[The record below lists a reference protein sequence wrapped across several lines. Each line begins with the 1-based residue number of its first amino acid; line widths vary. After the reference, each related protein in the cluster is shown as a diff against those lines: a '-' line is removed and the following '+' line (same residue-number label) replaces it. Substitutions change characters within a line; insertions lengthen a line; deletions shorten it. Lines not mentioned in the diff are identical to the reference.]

1 MNKTIELVFQETKNI
16 THNQFNE
23 YIAILT
29 ITSIVVIAFWL
40 SFKKENKIETKC

>member
-1 MNKTIELVFQETKNI
+1 MNKTVELIFQEAKNI
-16 THNQFNE
+16 THNQIDE
-23 YIAILT
+23 YAAILT

>member
-1 MNKTIELVFQETKNI
+1 MNKTMELVFQEAKNV